1 MKHALSVLVVLG
13 MTLNI
18 SHAQTTPET
27 PTPPQPEKKKM
38 VIKYQDGKWD
48 TTYVEAKKPAPSEE
62 IKAEME
68 GEVADAMEEFRS
80 EMKDLKKELKE
91 VKPKKKKVEKSHFLV
106 DIGANSFMNAGGN
119 LSLTGVDR
127 PLRTENAFNRSVGW
141 GFTFSRS
148 ENLVAQKL
156 RLQYGL
162 GFEFNSY
169 RLRENG
175 ILATNGDTVFFNAPM
190 NANLTRNT
198 LHVNWINVPVMLQF
212 MSNPY
217 RQSRSFNLSAGA
229 EIGVRI
235 GNMRSTQ
242 RYDLGND
249 VFTEVNT
256 SGPLNAM
263 PFKASLVARAGY
275 GDVDVFVRYGLTDLF
290 RQEANVANPT
300 VRPVMAGVSFR
311 L

>member
-1 MKHALSVLVVLG
+1 MKRILLTAAFFVSVMSAG
-13 MTLNI
+13 F
-18 SHAQTTPET
+18 AQDAPAAPET
-27 PTPPQPEKKKM
+27 KKKM
-38 VIKYQDGKWD
+38 IIKYIDGKWD
-48 TTYVEAKKPAPSEE
+48 TTYVDSHSAPKKEVPDEAKTELEA
-62 IKAEME
+62 A
-68 GEVADAMEEFRS
+68 ADDLRS
-80 EMKDLKKELKE
+80 EMQELKKELKE
-91 VKPKKKKVEKSHFLV
+91 VKPKKKKVEKSQFLV
-106 DIGANSFMNAGGN
+106 DIGANGFMNAGGSLN
-119 LSLTGVDR
+119 LTGNDR
-127 PLRTENAFNRSVGW
+127 PLRTENAFNKSVGW
-141 GFTFSRS
+141 GFTFART

-175 ILATNGDTVFFNAPM
+175 VLGASGDTVQFNAPM
-190 NANLTRNT
+190 NVNLTRNT
-198 LHVNWINVPVMLQF
+198 LHVNWINVPVMIQF

-235 GNMRSTQ
+235 GNVRSTQ

-256 SGPLNAM
+256 SGPLNSM

-290 RQEANVANPT
+290 RQEAGIANPT

>member
-1 MKHALSVLVVLG
+1 MKRILLTAALIASCLG
-13 MTLNI
+13 VAT
-18 SHAQTTPET
+18 AQDAPAAPET
-27 PTPPQPEKKKM
+27 KKKM
-38 VIKYQDGKWD
+38 VIKYIDGKWD
-48 TTYVEAKKPAPSEE
+48 TTYVDSHSATKKEVPSEAKTELDEA
-62 IKAEME
+62 AE
-68 GEVADAMEEFRS
+68 DLRS
-80 EMKDLKKELKE
+80 EMRELKKELKE

-106 DIGANSFMNAGGN
+106 DIGANGFMNANGSLN
-119 LSLTGVDR
+119 LTGNDR
-127 PLRTENAFNRSVGW
+127 ALRTENAFNKSIGW
-141 GFTFSRS
+141 GFTFSRT

-169 RLRENG
+169 RLRESG
-175 ILATNGDTVFFNAPM
+175 VLAASGDTVRFTAPM
-190 NANLTRNT
+190 SPNLTRNT
-198 LHVNWINVPVMLQF
+198 LHANWINVPVMLQF

-235 GNMRSTQ
+235 GNIRSAQ

-290 RQEANVANPT
+290 RQETGIANPT

>member
-1 MKHALSVLVVLG
+1 MKRILLTAALIASCLG
-13 MTLNI
+13 VAT
-18 SHAQTTPET
+18 AQDAPAAPET
-27 PTPPQPEKKKM
+27 KKKM
-38 VIKYQDGKWD
+38 VIKYIDGKWD
-48 TTYVEAKKPAPSEE
+48 TTYVDSHSATKKDVPDEAKTELDEA
-62 IKAEME
+62 AE
-68 GEVADAMEEFRS
+68 DLRS
-80 EMKDLKKELKE
+80 EMRELKKELKE

-106 DIGANSFMNAGGN
+106 DIGANGFMNANGSLN
-119 LSLTGVDR
+119 LTGNDR
-127 PLRTENAFNRSVGW
+127 ALRTENAFNKSIGW
-141 GFTFSRS
+141 GFTFSRT

-169 RLRENG
+169 RLRESG
-175 ILATNGDTVFFNAPM
+175 VLAASGDTVRFTAPM
-190 NANLTRNT
+190 SPNLTRNT
-198 LHVNWINVPVMLQF
+198 LHANWINVPVMLQF

-235 GNMRSTQ
+235 GNIRSAQ

-290 RQEANVANPT
+290 RQETGIANPT

>member
-1 MKHALSVLVVLG
+1 MKRILFTAALFTLALG
-13 MTLNI
+13 TAT
-18 SHAQTTPET
+18 AQDSSST
-27 PTPPQPEKKKM
+27 PTPKKKM
-38 VIKYQDGKWD
+38 VIKYIDGKWD
-48 TTYVEAKKPAPSEE
+48 TTYVDSQSAPKKEVPDEE
-62 IKAEME
+62 KTELEDAAEE
-68 GEVADAMEEFRS
+68 LRS
-80 EMKDLKKELKE
+80 EMQELKKELKE
-91 VKPKKKKVEKSHFLV
+91 VKPKKKKVEKSHFLL
-106 DIGANSFMNAGGN
+106 DIGANSFMNANG
-119 LSLTGVDR
+119 SLTLNGVDR
-127 PLRTENAFNRSVGW
+127 PLRTENAFNRSIGW

-175 ILATNGDTVFFNAPM
+175 ILAASGDTVFFNAPM

-198 LHVNWINVPVMLQF
+198 LHVNWINVPVMIQF

-217 RQSRSFNLSAGA
+217 RQSRSFNLAAGA

-235 GNMRSTQ
+235 GNIRSTQ
-242 RYDLGND
+242 RYDQGND

-275 GDVDVFVRYGLTDLF
+275 GDVDVFVRYGLTDMF
-290 RQEANVANPT
+290 RQETGVANPT
-300 VRPVMAGVSFR
+300 VRPVMAGVTFR

>member
-1 MKHALSVLVVLG
+1 MKRILLTTALLITVFGAAL
-13 MTLNI
+13 
-18 SHAQTTPET
+18 AQDAPSAPET
-27 PTPPQPEKKKM
+27 KKKM
-38 VIKYQDGKWD
+38 VIKYIDGKWD
-48 TTYVEAKKPAPSEE
+48 TTYLDASSASKKEVPSEAKTDMEDA
-62 IKAEME
+62 AADLRTEMQE
-68 GEVADAMEEFRS
+68 
-80 EMKDLKKELKE
+80 LKKELKE

-106 DIGANSFMNAGGN
+106 DIGANGFMNANG
-119 LSLTGVDR
+119 SLTLTGNDR
-127 PLRTENAFNRSVGW
+127 PLRTENAFNKSVGW

-162 GFEFNSY
+162 GFEFNNY

-175 ILATNGDTVFFNAPM
+175 ILSASGDTVQFAAPM

-198 LHVNWINVPVMLQF
+198 MNVNWINVPVMIQF

-217 RQSRSFNLSAGA
+217 RQNRSFNLSAGA

-235 GNMRSTQ
+235 GNLRSAQ

-256 SGPLNAM
+256 SGPLNSM

-290 RQEANVANPT
+290 RQEAGVANPT

>member
-1 MKHALSVLVVLG
+1 MKRILLSATVLILG
-13 MTLNI
+13 MG
-18 SHAQTTPET
+18 SVWAQDAPAAPES
-27 PTPPQPEKKKM
+27 KKKM
-38 VIKYQDGKWD
+38 VIKYIDGKWD
-48 TTYVEAKKPAPSEE
+48 TTYVDSQAGSKKEAPADGSFDLDINSEDFR
-62 IKAEME
+62 
-68 GEVADAMEEFRS
+68 ADMR
-80 EMKDLKKELKE
+80 DLKKELKE

-119 LSLTGVDR
+119 LNLTGVDR
-127 PLRTENAFNRSVGW
+127 PLRTENAFNRSLGW

-175 ILATNGDTVFFNAPM
+175 ILGTNGDTVFFNAPM

-198 LHVNWINVPVMLQF
+198 LHINWINVPVMLQF

-217 RQSRSFNLSAGA
+217 RQSRSFNLAAGA
-229 EIGVRI
+229 ELGVRI

-290 RQEANVANPT
+290 RQENGVANPT